1 MAYISYQDVP
11 LYFGNSANTST
22 LPTEG
27 NNKGV
32 IAQQVQLNYTPNI
45 APSRVV
51 GKEPTKDNFNLS
63 GPPNASLSFSAYIA
77 PSEFTPAD
85 YTGDVGDAGTTFR
98 IGDSLS
104 GISGSGA
111 FMTSFSYTV
120 SPYAPILMQCDF
132 AIYNPL
138 TTTSIGGQIADALND
153 SVLPATNFSTFGHGA
168 YSLFDGNGANISTR
182 LGDIDTF
189 ESVQYQFSANRLP
202 VYTIGNYNITKC
214 ELLTAEHSLQIQGD
228 NIQRLVPITGS
239 NPGSIRI
246 QVKNATAS
254 TLLTSTV
261 DGRLN
266 AENVTIQGGDLA
278 RGSITITELLK

>member
-11 LYFGNSANTST
+11 LYFGNSTNTVT
-22 LPTEG
+22 PPTEG
-27 NNKGV
+27 SNKGV

-77 PSEFTPAD
+77 PNEFTPAD
-85 YTGDVGDAGTTFR
+85 YTGDVGDLGTTFR
-98 IGDSLS
+98 IGDSVN

-153 SVLPATNFSTFGHGA
+153 NILPATNFSTFGHGA
-168 YSLFDGNGANISTR
+168 YSLFDGSGVSISTR

-189 ESVQYQFSANRLP
+189 ESIQYQFSANRLP

-228 NIQRLVPITGS
+228 NIQKLVPITGS
-239 NPGSIRI
+239 NPGAIRI
-246 QVKNATAS
+246 QVKNASAS

>member
-11 LYFGNSANTST
+11 LYFSNNSNSNSA
-22 LPTEG
+22 PTES
-27 NNKGV
+27 NNNGV

-45 APSRVV
+45 APARVV

-77 PSEFTPAD
+77 PGEFIPTNF
-85 YTGDVGDAGTTFR
+85 TGDVGDLGTTFR
-98 IGDSLS
+98 IGDSAN

-138 TTTSIGGQIADALND
+138 TTTNIGGKIADAGND
-153 SVLPATNFSTFGHGA
+153 AVLPATTFSTFGHGA
-168 YSLFDGNGANISTR
+168 YSVFDGNVGDISTR

-189 ESVQYQFSANRLP
+189 ESIQYQFSANRLP
-202 VYTIGNYNITKC
+202 VYTIGSYNLTKC

-246 QVKNATAS
+246 QVKNANAA